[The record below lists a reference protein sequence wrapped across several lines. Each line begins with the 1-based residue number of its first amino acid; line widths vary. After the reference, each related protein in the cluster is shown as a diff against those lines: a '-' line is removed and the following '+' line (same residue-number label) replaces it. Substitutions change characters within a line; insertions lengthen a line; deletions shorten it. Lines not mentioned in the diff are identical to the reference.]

1 MRDKHYRQGGE
12 EEDARVS
19 HEARTL
25 TKEEYMRASRKSER
39 SCVAHFTDKLLKL
52 KGMMKTESGRA
63 LAQQR
68 HEFMEHF
75 LVQMRAEWL
84 GQR

>member
-19 HEARTL
+19 HEAHTL
-25 TKEEYMRASRKSER
+25 TKEESMRASRKSER

-52 KGMMKTESGRA
+52 KGMMKTERGRE
-63 LAQQR
+63 LAEQR
-68 HEFMEHF
+68 HEVMLSF
-75 LVQMRAEWL
+75 LQQIQQECAVE
-84 GQR
+84 